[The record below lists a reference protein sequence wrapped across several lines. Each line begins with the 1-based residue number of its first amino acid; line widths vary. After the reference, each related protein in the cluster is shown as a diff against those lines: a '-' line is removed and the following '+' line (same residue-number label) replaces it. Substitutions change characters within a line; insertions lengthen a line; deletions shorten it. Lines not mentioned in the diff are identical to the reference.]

1 MKSRLLLDVVVGQS
15 TSVLELLS
23 GEDETLLVRGDSL
36 LVLNLSLDVVDGIT
50 RLNIKRNGLSGEGL
64 YKNLFKSWRNIIE
77 LASATVEK
85 RLNRVLRN

>member
-23 GEDETLLVRGDSL
+23 GEDETLLVRRDSL